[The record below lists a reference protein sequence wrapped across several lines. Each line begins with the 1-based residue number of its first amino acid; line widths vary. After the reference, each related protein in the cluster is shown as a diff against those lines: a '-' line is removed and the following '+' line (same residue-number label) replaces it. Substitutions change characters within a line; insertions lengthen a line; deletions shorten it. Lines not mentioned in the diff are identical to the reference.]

1 MKLISDKAVLA
12 YHLQAI
18 IPASRNL
25 KGSNTETP
33 ALMALSECS
42 LGTALFS

>member
-12 YHLQAI
+12 YHLQEI

-42 LGTALFS
+42 LGTTLFS